1 MGVFEDI
8 KFVWHNGRV
17 IPGNTFS
24 LPLWTWTLH
33 YGAGV
38 FEGIRFYEGKNNSFI
53 VRPGDHIRRM
63 FNSAKIYLMK
73 IPFTEGQI
81 LDGIIE
87 TIKANKLKSGYIR
100 PIAYYGPM
108 KELGLKPKET
118 PVWVGIFTIPF
129 GRYLGEDAIE
139 KGIKCCVSS
148 WTRHHPNIMPPEAK
162 CCANYANSMLASKGA
177 VMDGY
182 DEAILLDPNGYVSE
196 GPGENI
202 FLVRGGILSTPPLSS
217 SVLPGITRDCV
228 IKIAKDQGIE
238 VREEV
243 ITRGQLYIADE
254 IFFTGTAGEV
264 TPITEI
270 DHRTIGEG
278 KRGPVTKKLQ
288 ETYFDAVTG
297 KNPKYKAWITP
308 VY

>member
-1 MGVFEDI
+1 
-8 KFVWHNGRV
+8 
-17 IPGNTFS
+17 
-24 LPLWTWTLH
+24 
-33 YGAGV
+33 
-38 FEGIRFYEGKNNSFI
+38 
-53 VRPGDHIRRM
+53 M

-73 IPFTEGQI
+73 IPFTREQFVQGMI
-81 LDGIIE
+81 D
-87 TIKANKLKSGYIR
+87 TIKANKLKGGYIR
-100 PIAYYGPM
+100 PIAYWGPM
-108 KELGLKPKET
+108 KELGLKPKDT
-118 PVWVGIFTIPF
+118 PVWAGIFTIPF
-129 GRYLGEDAIE
+129 GRYLGPDALE

-148 WTRHHPNIMPPEAK
+148 WTRHHPNIMPAEAK

-202 FLVRGGILSTPPLSS
+202 FLVHDGILSTPSLSS
-217 SVLPGITRDCV
+217 SVLPGITRDS
-228 IKIAKDQGIE
+228 IITIAKDQGLT
-238 VREEV
+238 VKEEV
-243 ITRGQLYIADE
+243 VTRGQLYIADE
-254 IFFTGTAGEV
+254 VFFTGTAGEV

-288 ETYFDAVTG
+288 ETYFDAVQG
-297 KNPKYKAWITP
+297 KDKKYKAWVTP